1 VRARDL
7 PVVAFVRSGLTVTG
21 LAYLGRPDTVATMSE
36 LGATAQPLQPLSAAA
51 RRREQRGWSF
61 YDWANSVFPTSIVTV
76 FLSVYIGAVA
86 AEAAKLDTARNGPDP
101 CPGGD
106 KLRDCDVSILGVSFP
121 AGSLWGYLLSVAT
134 VVLVLVLP
142 ITGAIADRTQ
152 NKRRMLAIFAFSG
165 AGFTALLALVAGTNW
180 QLGVLLFL
188 LANACYG
195 ASVVVYYSYL
205 PEIATPD
212 ERDGLSTWAWAFGY
226 LGSGTALTLQLGI
239 FLGRGALGLSE
250 SQAVRL
256 CFVISGL
263 WWAAFTLIPLSRLR
277 RHQPPHGAEQGASVL
292 AAGFRELGSTLRQA
306 RAYPL
311 TLAFLGAYL
320 VYTDGI
326 ATVAN
331 VSAQYG
337 QDELR
342 LPQDVL
348 ISTILLVQFVAFFG
362 GVLHKLVARRLGAKR
377 TILCSLVVW
386 VLVIGYAFFIREG
399 DRLQFYAA
407 AAGIGMVLGG
417 TNALSRSLFSQ
428 MVPRGR
434 EAQYFSIYEIGERAT
449 SWLGPLVFAG
459 VGQATGSFRLAII
472 SLVIFFV
479 AGFVLLSLVPV
490 RRAISAVGNPQPA
503 VL

>member
-1 VRARDL
+1 MRARDRQ
-7 PVVAFVRSGLTVTG
+7 A
-21 LAYLGRPDTVATMSE
+21 RPQSD
-36 LGATAQPLQPLSAAA
+36 A

-61 YDWANSVFPTSIVTV
+61 YDWANSVFPTSIITV
-76 FLSVYIGAVA
+76 FFSVYIGAVA
-86 AEAAKLDTARNGPDP
+86 AEDAKTDIARNGPNP
-101 CPGGD
+101 CPDGD
-106 KLRDCDVSILGVSFP
+106 KLRSCDVSFLGLQFP

-152 NKRRMLAIFAFSG
+152 NKRLMLAIFAFSG
-165 AGFTALLALVAGTNW
+165 AGLTALLALVAGSNW
-180 QLGVLLFL
+180 QFGALLFV

-195 ASVVVYYSYL
+195 ASVIVYYSYL

-226 LGSGTALTLQLGI
+226 LGSGTALTLQLVI
-239 FLGRGALGLSE
+239 FLGRGALNLSE
-250 SQAVRL
+250 GEAVRV
-256 CFVISGL
+256 CFLSSGL
-263 WWAAFTLIPLSRLR
+263 WWAGFTLIPLARLR
-277 RHQPPHGAEQGASVL
+277 RHQPAHGAEHGVAVL
-292 AAGFRELGSTLRQA
+292 AAGFHELRSTVAQA
-306 RAYPL
+306 RAFPL

-326 ATVAN
+326 TTVAN

-337 QDELR
+337 KDELK
-342 LPQDVL
+342 LPQEVL
-348 ISTILLVQFVAFFG
+348 ITTILLVQFVAFFG
-362 GVLHKLVARRLGAKR
+362 GVLHKLVAKRLGAKR
-377 TILCSLVVW
+377 TIMCSLVVW
-386 VLVIGYAFFIREG
+386 VTVIGFAYFVREG
-399 DRLQFYAA
+399 DRLQFYAV
-407 AAGIGMVLGG
+407 AAGVGLVLGG

-428 MVPRGR
+428 MVPPGR
-434 EAQYFSIYEIGERAT
+434 EAQYFSLYEVGERAT

-479 AGFVLLSLVPV
+479 TGFVLLSFVPV
-490 RRAISAVGNPQPA
+490 RRAIQAVGNPEPA